1 MGRTAAGPHSIACAH
16 LHLAP
21 RKGSVGSSSQLPGPR
36 QPLYHPASPGLH
48 LRAASVLAAGD
59 TDDRGPVPGK
69 IPVLSYTR
77 PLTML
82 PRGDGDSAACH
93 PHVRTPRGKLPCSR
107 NSRFHHPYWWQCS
120 WLKRAPLRSLKLALS
135 RPRRALSRPRACSW
149 AATS

>member
-21 RKGSVGSSSQLPGPR
+21 GKGSVREQGQLPLQRSPGPCP
-36 QPLYHPASPGLH
+36 PLYPASPGLC
-48 LRAASVLAAGD
+48 LRAACVLAAGD
-59 TDDRGPVPGK
+59 TDDTS
-69 IPVLSYTR
+69 PVLSYTR
-77 PLTML
+77 PFTML
-82 PRGDGDSAACH
+82 RRGDGDSAACH
-93 PHVRTPRGKLPCSR
+93 QHVRTPRGKLSYSR
-107 NSRFHHPYWWQCS
+107 NSRYRRPYWWQCS